1 MAGPAQGT
9 LGARIR
15 AARLVRYQA
24 VIGEREAA
32 GGDLVAVRLRDGR
45 RPGAVSGAELL
56 RRIGERARER
66 GRELWGDA

>member
-1 MAGPAQGT
+1 M
-9 LGARIR
+9 I
-15 AARLVRYQA
+15 
-24 VIGEREAA
+24 
-32 GGDLVAVRLRDGR
+32 VAVRLRDGR